1 MLPTM
6 KRSTLVM
13 FGIVALLFAVL
24 IPAWAISREG
34 GEEAS
39 PQSVPADLEEG
50 KDLFVT
56 NCGSCHTL
64 YKAGTDG
71 VVGPN
76 LDELLA
82 PPSPTPPDPATIQ
95 PPGAERRPE
104 RDRRQDAGGHP
115 HRAAGEGSRRFRRP
129 GSRRPLGRKAAGS
142 GAIASGIAKGGGG
155 RRRPRLMAKPST

>member
-1 MLPTM
+1 
-6 KRSTLVM
+6 M
-13 FGIVALLFAVL
+13 FGIAAILFAVI

-50 KDLFVT
+50 KELFVT

-71 VVGPN
+71 VVGPD

-82 PPSPTPPDPATIQ
+82 PPSPTPPDPTTITPRVLAAINGGVNGRMPKGILSGPQ
-95 PPGAERRPE
+95 AKEVANFVANCAGAPPGC
-104 RDRRQDAGGHP
+104 D
-115 HRAAGEGSRRFRRP
+115 
-129 GSRRPLGRKAAGS
+129 
-142 GAIASGIAKGGGG
+142 
-155 RRRPRLMAKPST
+155 

>member
-1 MLPTM
+1 M

-13 FGIVALLFAVL
+13 FAIAALLFAVL

-39 PQSVPADLEEG
+39 PQHVPADLEEG
-50 KDLFVT
+50 KELFVT

-82 PPSPTPPDPATIQ
+82 PPSPTPADASTIE
-95 PPGAERRPE
+95 PRVL
-104 RDRRQDAGGHP
+104 
-115 HRAAGEGSRRFRRP
+115 S
-129 GSRRPLGRKAAGS
+129 
-142 GAIASGIAKGGGG
+142 AIENGVGG
-155 RRRPRLMAKPST
+155 RMPKGILTGPQAEEVAKFVAQVAGDR

>member
-1 MLPTM
+1 M

-39 PQSVPADLEEG
+39 PQIVPADLEEG
-50 KDLFVT
+50 KALFVT

-82 PPSPTPPDPATIQ
+82 PPSPTPPDPATIEPRVLSAVQ
-95 PPGAERRPE
+95 NGVGGKMPAGILTGPQAKEVSEFVAQVAG
-104 RDRRQDAGGHP
+104 DR
-115 HRAAGEGSRRFRRP
+115 
-129 GSRRPLGRKAAGS
+129 
-142 GAIASGIAKGGGG
+142 
-155 RRRPRLMAKPST
+155 

>member
-1 MLPTM
+1 M

-13 FGIVALLFAVL
+13 FGIAAILFAVL

-34 GEEAS
+34 GEQAS
-39 PQSVPADLEEG
+39 PQDVPADLQEG

-71 VVGPN
+71 VVGPD

-82 PPSPTPPDPATIQ
+82 PPGPSEPDPSTIE
-95 PPGAERRPE
+95 PRVLSAVLEGRDGEDARR
-104 RDRRQDAGGHP
+104 HP
-115 HRAAGEGSRRFRRP
+115 HRPAGGGSRQLRPPAQARRAP
-129 GSRRPLGRKAAGS
+129 DR
-142 GAIASGIAKGGGG
+142 
-155 RRRPRLMAKPST
+155 

>member
-1 MLPTM
+1 
-6 KRSTLVM
+6 M
-13 FGIVALLFAVL
+13 FGLVAVLFAIL

-39 PQSVPADLEEG
+39 PQAVPSELEGG
-50 KDLFVT
+50 KELFVT

-82 PPSPTPPDPATIQ
+82 PPSPTPPDPATV
-95 PPGAERRPE
+95 
-104 RDRRQDAGGHP
+104 
-115 HRAAGEGSRRFRRP
+115 
-129 GSRRPLGRKAAGS
+129 
-142 GAIASGIAKGGGG
+142 
-155 RRRPRLMAKPST
+155 RPRVQTAIDQGVAGRMPAGILTGPQAEEVAEFVSQVAGDR